1 MQAPPDIHGAASIRH
16 LGRTCVDAVARLG
29 AFAIFGAVA
38 ARGMIQRP
46 IRVHRLVEEVY
57 LIGVL
62 SLIIVLV
69 SGIAVGMVLGL
80 QGYNTLVRF
89 GAEQSLGAVVAL
101 SLLRELGPVLAALL
115 VAGRAGSAT
124 AAEIGSMVVTE
135 QLDGL
140 RMMSID
146 PMRMIVSPK
155 IGATILS
162 LPILTTLF
170 TLAGMGGAYLVG
182 VKLMGVDHG
191 IFLSSITSAVVF
203 RDDVALSLL
212 KSVVFGVAIG
222 WIATHHGFTAE
233 RSAAGVSRATTSTVV
248 VSSVTI
254 LLVDYVVTALWGI

>member
-1 MQAPPDIHGAASIRH
+1 MQFPSDIYGTNPVRRV
-16 LGRTCVDAVARLG
+16 GRRCLETVAHLG
-29 AFAIFGAVA
+29 AFAIFGVVA
-38 ARGMIQRP
+38 ARGLFQRP
-46 IRVHRLVEEVY
+46 LRVHRFVEELH

-69 SGIAVGMVLGL
+69 SGLAVGMVLGL

-146 PMRMIVSPK
+146 PMRMVVGPK

-170 TLAGMGGAYLVG
+170 TLAGMGGAYVVG

-222 WIATHHGFTAE
+222 WIATHRGFTAE